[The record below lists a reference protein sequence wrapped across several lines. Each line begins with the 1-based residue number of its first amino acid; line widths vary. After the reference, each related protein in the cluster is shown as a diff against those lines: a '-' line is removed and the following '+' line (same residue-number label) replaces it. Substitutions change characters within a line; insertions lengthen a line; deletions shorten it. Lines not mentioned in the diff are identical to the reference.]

1 MFRLFWSVAKTVD
14 VESDEDD
21 DDDDNDSNNDDNDDD
36 ENALMGDSNFD
47 FKIAYKISIF
57 MLSCSS

>member
-47 FKIAYKISIF
+47 FKIA
-57 MLSCSS
+57 